1 MESYLNVNLDYIDR
15 NIENIRALKPNKL
28 FCAVLK
34 ANAYGLGLVP
44 IAQSIEDKVDYFAVA
59 RLEEAICLRKSGI
72 KKPIILLGYIAYNE
86 VDECIKYDVDI
97 PIYDLSYAKKINEN
111 INNQVN
117 VHIAIDS
124 GHGRLGFRENQT
136 GDILA
141 LKNLHNLNIIGI
153 FSHYSTADE
162 LDPTFTNLQNERFQE
177 ILTKTSSEF
186 NFKYIH
192 IENSAGSINVK
203 SQSNMMRVGLALYG
217 LYPSVDMQNKVKLY
231 QSFEL
236 KTHISFVKNV
246 EKGIPIS
253 YGRTYV
259 TEKNMKIATIPIGY
273 ADGFLRS
280 FSNLGE
286 VLIKGKLCRILGRVC
301 MDQIMV
307 DVTGLDV
314 NIDDEVIIYPDI
326 YKEANKVNTI
336 TYELLTDIGMRIP
349 RVYIKNGKIIDI
361 INYLGEIYEN

>member
-72 KKPIILLGYIAYNE
+72 KKPIMLLGYIAYNE

-97 PIYDLSYAKKINEN
+97 PIYDLSYAKKINDT
-111 INNQVN
+111 INNKVN

-124 GHGRLGFRENQT
+124 GHGRLGFRENQID
-136 GDILA
+136 DILA
-141 LKNLHNLNIIGI
+141 LKNLNNLNIIGI

-162 LDPTFTNLQNERFQE
+162 IDLTFTKLQNERFE
-177 ILTKTSSEF
+177 RILTNTSKYF
-186 NFKYIH
+186 DFKYIH
-192 IENSAGSINVK
+192 IENSAGALKIK

-217 LYPSVDMQNKVKLY
+217 LYPSIDMKNKVKLY

-236 KTHISFVKNV
+236 KTHISFVKNT
-246 EKGIPIS
+246 EKGMPIS
-253 YGRTYV
+253 YGRTYI
-259 TEKNMKIATIPIGY
+259 TEKNMQIATIPIGY
-273 ADGFLRS
+273 ADGYLRA
-280 FSNLGE
+280 FSNVGE
-286 VLIKGKLCRILGRVC
+286 VLIKGKLCRVLGRVC

-314 NIDDEVIIYPDI
+314 SIDDEVIVYSDI
-326 YKEANKVNTI
+326 YEEANKINTI
-336 TYELLTDIGMRIP
+336 SYELMTDIGMRIP
-349 RVYIKNGKIIDI
+349 RVYIKNGKVIDV